1 MDVGIMCVSE
11 KYIVTWGP
19 GPGGGGLHPPFYVCF
34 IIVKE
39 RSVSGRK

>member
-11 KYIVTWGP
+11 IYSDMGA
-19 GPGGGGLHPPFYVCF
+19 GPGGGVTHPPFYVCF